1 MFEQINDDQ
10 SLWLRPNSPWTWTR
24 IFIESQHSWRIM
36 LRGYQRDVPGTQIS
50 LYQTKTLFF
59 LFSIRVSRPDKRK
72 RDSHTDVMKLNNVCI
87 CWVWSPMRQLRYKKH
102 QWSGDVRVLQPT
114 APPGGCSCIL
124 HKEKSKNIFFKKGIK
139 DGLNIIFF
147 YPS

>member
-24 IFIESQHSWRIM
+24 IFIESQHSCRIM

-59 LFSIRVSRPDKRK
+59 LFSIRVSRPNKRK
-72 RDSHTDVMKLNNVCI
+72 RDSHGCYELEQRMYLLGLKPNEAVKI
-87 CWVWSPMRQLRYKKH
+87 KKH
-102 QWSGDVRVLQPT
+102 RWSGDVRVLQPT